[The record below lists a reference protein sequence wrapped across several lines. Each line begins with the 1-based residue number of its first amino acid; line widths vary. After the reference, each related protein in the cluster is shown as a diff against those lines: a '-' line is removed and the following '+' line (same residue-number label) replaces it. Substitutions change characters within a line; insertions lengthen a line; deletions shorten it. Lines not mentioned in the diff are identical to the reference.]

1 LRSTLPTLC
10 RCIVRG
16 GTGTNGGIL
25 EAGAQL
31 SADGTILAVPCYS
44 GTAGTNVAN
53 SAARYVYT
61 LDSTGAATLTSMSL
75 NGRTLYS
82 ALAYSS
88 TVWIGGLRITEVS
101 SCNDALKNADETDVD
116 CGGNCGSTCD
126 GNEVCRTN
134 ADCLS
139 LICQKTVETDE
150 FGACSK

>member
-1 LRSTLPTLC
+1 
-10 RCIVRG
+10 
-16 GTGTNGGIL
+16 
-25 EAGAQL
+25 
-31 SADGTILAVPCYS
+31 
-44 GTAGTNVAN
+44 
-53 SAARYVYT
+53 
-61 LDSTGAATLTSMSL
+61 
-75 NGRTLYS
+75 
-82 ALAYSS
+82 
-88 TVWIGGLRITEVS
+88 VS